1 MTKWLK
7 AARQAGTRD
16 KWDKTDKTPPETPEM
31 GGLSQKSHLSHVPG
45 AEIRTFEPRPR
56 DNQTS
61 PYGQT
66 IGGLQRTWTG
76 KVVSLS
82 DWRNLTEW
90 ERHGST
96 GKIWNGITRKW
107 EPDQ

>member
-1 MTKWLK
+1 MTRWLK

-16 KWDKTDKTPPETPEM
+16 KWDKTDNTQPAPPELDV
-31 GGLSQKSHLSHVPG
+31 LSQKSHLSRVHT
-45 AEIRTFEPRPR
+45 AEIRTFEPKRGN
-56 DNQTS
+56 DQTS

-82 DWRNLTEW
+82 DWHNLSEG

-96 GKIWNGITRKW
+96 GKLWNGIPRKW
-107 EPDQ
+107 EPDE